1 MQKTGYSCVQCMR
14 QPNCSC
20 RKTPVTSRY
29 KLAHSESG
37 DLYSHDLACG
47 RSVQH
52 VALAREG
59 LLPTE
64 GCNCAVQLY
73 MIQRYQRQLCKAFF
87 YLSARLARAKLYVV
101 VSVFHFQYP
110 TFVLAAGCHLLPRG
124 LRIQLCPAFSKRSVR
139 SGYVR
144 TRFKGTSSHWSSLAL
159 LRPWCPGKATIQ
171 SWAATNGH
179 SACKHH
185 L

>member
-1 MQKTGYSCVQCMR
+1 MTIATATIVRTHQPPKKTSKHAKNLLFYVILASSACA
-14 QPNCSC
+14 SLAEK
-20 RKTPVTSRY
+20 KTPVTSRY

-87 YLSARLARAKLYVV
+87 LTSRLDSPGQSCMSLFLY

-124 LRIQLCPAFSKRSVR
+124 LRI
-139 SGYVR
+139 
-144 TRFKGTSSHWSSLAL
+144 
-159 LRPWCPGKATIQ
+159 
-171 SWAATNGH
+171 
-179 SACKHH
+179 
-185 L
+185 

>member
-1 MQKTGYSCVQCMR
+1 MRWRDQVYIYVNNVVFALWLLQPRPSCVPISPPQKHLNMQKTGYSCVQCMR

-29 KLAHSESG
+29 KLARSESG

-87 YLSARLARAKLYVV
+87 TSRLDSPGQSCMSLFLCSTSNIQPLS
-101 VSVFHFQYP
+101 
-110 TFVLAAGCHLLPRG
+110 
-124 LRIQLCPAFSKRSVR
+124 
-139 SGYVR
+139 
-144 TRFKGTSSHWSSLAL
+144 
-159 LRPWCPGKATIQ
+159 
-171 SWAATNGH
+171 
-179 SACKHH
+179 
-185 L
+185 